1 MWSCAG
7 RASRGVNSDAPP
19 HPPGATMTPAIA
31 EDILRDS
38 VIELH
43 AAIVRLSPEAAFW
56 YTRTVVRA
64 ARTLGLIEGDRS

>member
-1 MWSCAG
+1 
-7 RASRGVNSDAPP
+7 
-19 HPPGATMTPAIA
+19 MTPAIA